1 MASPQKL
8 TKKECKEKGFRYRKE
23 YSYER
28 QTKDGLKTIKVKA
41 NCTDP
46 SASKKKKSPVK
57 KSRSPK
63 VSGPPL
69 SSYQKKK
76 KTECE
81 KQGKR
86 YVRPYQYEK
95 DGKTIKVRAKCYDIK
110 ETIKQVSSDVFP
122 KNVLTDGDFII
133 TKYDEND
140 EILTKNNIS
149 NFDNS
154 DDQINEEILNRI
166 MYQLAEYIFY
176 EKNLG
181 ANTNNITKLSE
192 DIYDYLYLFSDFLK
206 KKKINNVVEMNRQLK
221 KSEIIYAY
229 LDAFDIK
236 FNITK
241 QIIFSI
247 NQIKYNNTLIPT
259 LQSKDFIP
267 K

>member
-1 MASPQKL
+1 MASPKKL
-8 TKKECKEKGFRYRKE
+8 TKKECKERGFRYRKE

-57 KSRSPK
+57 KSKSPK

-95 DGKTIKVRAKCYDIK
+95 DGKIIKVRSKCYDIK
-110 ETIKQVSSDVFP
+110 ESMEQVSSDLFP
-122 KNVLTDGDFII
+122 KSVLTDGDLII

-140 EILTKNNIS
+140 EILTKNNIDK
-149 NFDNS
+149 FDTS
-154 DDQINEEILNRI
+154 DDQTNEEILMKI

-176 EKNLG
+176 DKKLTEDTDEIK
-181 ANTNNITKLSE
+181 KLSE
-192 DIYDYLYLFSDFLK
+192 DIYDYLYLFSDFLR
-206 KKKINNVVEMNRQLK
+206 KKKINSVVEMNRQLK
-221 KSEIIYAY
+221 NSEIIYAY

-241 QIIFSI
+241 GYIFSI
-247 NQIKYNNTLIPT
+247 NEVKYNNSLIPT
-259 LQSKDFIP
+259 LQDRKFL
-267 K
+267 

>member
-1 MASPQKL
+1 MASPKKL

-28 QTKDGLKTIKVKA
+28 QTKNGLKTIKVKA

-95 DGKTIKVRAKCYDIK
+95 DGKIIKVRAKCYDIK
-110 ETIKQVSSDVFP
+110 QSMEQVSSDVFP
-122 KNVLTDGDFII
+122 KNVLTDDDLII
-133 TKYDEND
+133 TEYDEND
-140 EILTKNNIS
+140 EILTKNNIDK
-149 NFDNS
+149 FDTS
-154 DDQINEEILNRI
+154 DDQINEEILMKI

-176 EKNLG
+176 EKDLEKD
-181 ANTNNITKLSE
+181 TDKIKKLSE
-192 DIYDYLYLFSDFLK
+192 DIYDYLYVFSNFLK
-206 KKKINNVVEMNRQLK
+206 KKKINSVVEMNNQLK
-221 KSEIIYAY
+221 NSEIIYAY

-241 QIIFSI
+241 GVIISI
-247 NQIKYNNTLIPT
+247 NKVKYNNSLIPT
-259 LQSKDFIP
+259 LQNRDFL
-267 K
+267 

>member
-1 MASPQKL
+1 MASPKKL
-8 TKKECKEKGFRYRKE
+8 TKKECKEKGFRYRRE

-46 SASKKKKSPVK
+46 SASKKNKSPVK

-63 VSGPPL
+63 LSGPPL

-76 KTECE
+76 KEECE

-95 DGKTIKVRAKCYDIK
+95 DGKIIKVRAKCYDIK
-110 ETIKQVSSDVFP
+110 ESMEQVNSDVFP

-140 EILTKNNIS
+140 KILTKNNIDKFDTS
-149 NFDNS
+149 N
-154 DDQINEEILNRI
+154 DQINEEILNSI
-166 MYQLAEYIFY
+166 MYQLAEYIFFDI
-176 EKNLG
+176 KLG
-181 ANTNNITKLSE
+181 ENTNKITKLSK

-206 KKKINNVVEMNRQLK
+206 KKKITNVNEMNKLK
-221 KSEIIYAY
+221 NSEIIYAY

-236 FNITK
+236 FNTTK
-241 QIIFSI
+241 NIIFSI
-247 NQIKYNNTLIPT
+247 NELKYKSALIPT
-259 LQSKDFIP
+259 LQARNFL
-267 K
+267 